1 MFVILLKFGAGKA
14 RAGEFM
20 EGHKA
25 WIQKGFDD
33 GVFLLVGSLT
43 PNMGGGLLASGES
56 RADIE
61 ARVGQDPFVAEG
73 IVEAEILEID
83 PARTD
88 DRLSFLNA

>member
-20 EGHKA
+20 DGHKA

>member
-61 ARVGQDPFVAEG
+61 ARVRQDPFVAEG

-88 DRLSFLNA
+88 DRLNFLTA

>member
-61 ARVGQDPFVAEG
+61 ARVRQDPFVAEG